1 MRRHEVKEV
10 FLEKRIRFLIALD
23 LIKCLNQINQ
33 QRFPLT
39 CAPISELLS
48 NVSTVDLDLLF
59 ENLGSR
65 QVIKELISKK
75 YVNAMSSMRRCLF
88 YAYVKLEIDVNK
100 CVKVIKFAVLLSA
113 LVWFLLTQLIL

>member
-1 MRRHEVKEV
+1 MK
-10 FLEKRIRFLIALD
+10 KNMSDRIFRTALD